1 MEMKPLTA
9 GKLRALG
16 YDPKTRTM
24 RVDLEGGVTLDYTN
38 IPPDTFRRFST
49 HASPWSFY
57 RDNIEEEFHGTR
69 GAASQATQ
77 VSRTAALD
85 ALFGSA
91 PTTPAEEPKALPP
104 GLADLFKKPEA

>member
-1 MEMKPLTA
+1 MEMKKITA

-24 RVDLEGGVTLDYTN
+24 RVDLEGGITLAYTN

-57 RDNIEEEFHGTR
+57 RDNIEEEFHATR
-69 GAASQATQ
+69 GRSAPKPTPADL
-77 VSRTAALD
+77 AALFAD
-85 ALFGSA
+85 
-91 PTTPAEEPKALPP
+91 PKK
-104 GLADLFKKPEA
+104 D